1 MLCDFANSKVC
12 KMLPPFGL
20 ALFCEFYF
28 FVLDSTKK
36 APLALMLE
44 EGENNFSQNLHILT
58 KDNYHKYIL
67 LIFAVKLPSVD
78 VTFI

>member
-67 LIFAVKLPSVD
+67 LIFTAKLPSVD